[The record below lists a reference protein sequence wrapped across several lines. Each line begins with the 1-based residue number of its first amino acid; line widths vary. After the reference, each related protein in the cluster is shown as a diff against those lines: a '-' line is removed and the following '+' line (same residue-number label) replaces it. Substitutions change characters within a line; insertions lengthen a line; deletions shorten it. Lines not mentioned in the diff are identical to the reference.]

1 MAMLLGSSL
10 YSQQIA
16 YSKIKAGKENEVTAS
31 NSVSGLHDRV
41 SLVSKNRDTL
51 WLADNSLGR
60 MIAQTWS
67 MRQTSKSYQRVP
79 VIIYVKDFNNI
90 PTVQKNS
97 RKKIK
102 S

>member
-16 YSKIKAGKENEVTAS
+16 YSKITASKENEVIAS
-31 NSVSGLHDRV
+31 SEGPNKYDRV
-41 SLVSKNRDTL
+41 SIVSKNRDTL
-51 WLADNSLGR
+51 WLADNSLGK

-67 MRQTSKSYQRVP
+67 MGTTSKHYQKVP
-79 VIIYVKDFNNI
+79 VIIYVKDFNNM
-90 PTVQKNS
+90 PPVKKNS